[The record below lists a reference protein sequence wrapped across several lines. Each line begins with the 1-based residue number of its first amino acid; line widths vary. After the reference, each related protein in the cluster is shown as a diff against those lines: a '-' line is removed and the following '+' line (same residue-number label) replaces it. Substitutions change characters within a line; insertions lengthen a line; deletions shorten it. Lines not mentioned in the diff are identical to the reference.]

1 MDDRAR
7 GYSPE
12 AQRLRS
18 LLDAERNAA
27 VAADLDALVAL
38 QQDKRELVDELRGQ
52 GLDAPVLPELA
63 SKAHANLQL
72 MRHLVGVLR
81 ALTLPEADA
90 YTPRG
95 LREDAPA
102 GARGRSRGAA

>member
-7 GYSPE
+7 GDSRE
-12 AQRLRS
+12 IQRFRS
-18 LLDAERNAA
+18 LLEAERNAA
-27 VAADLDALVAL
+27 VAADLDALLAL
-38 QQDKRELVDELRGQ
+38 QKDKRELVDELRGH
-52 GLDAPVLPELA
+52 GFDATVLPELA
-63 SKAHANLQL
+63 AKARANLQL

-81 ALTLPEADA
+81 ALTLPETDA

-95 LREDAPA
+95 AREDTPA